1 MFAEPDYGPGR
12 LLAADA
18 LEQLGYQAESGPWR
32 NIYLTGAL
40 ELREGVQGV
49 GGRGRALTTAL
60 TVEQVFDALGVHLMA
75 ERVVDQRV
83 LINWEFTDV
92 GEKHALGLQNC
103 ALHHI
108 AGRHEADADATLTL
122 TKDLLG
128 ELLTSRAT
136 AIDAIGDGRLQI
148 DGDVDALLVL
158 FGALD
163 QFDGAFAI
171 VEP

>member
-1 MFAEPDYGPGR
+1 M
-12 LLAADA
+12 
-18 LEQLGYQAESGPWR
+18 
-32 NIYLTGAL
+32 
-40 ELREGVQGV
+40 
-49 GGRGRALTTAL
+49 
-60 TVEQVFDALGVHLMA
+60 
-75 ERVVDQRV
+75 

-108 AGRHEADADATLTL
+108 AGRHAADADATLRL
-122 TKDLLG
+122 TKNLLG
-128 ELLTSRAT
+128 ELLTGRAT

-163 QFDGAFAI
+163 QFDGAFNI